1 MGAGDIIVG
10 LAAIIAGCAS
20 LIRQGAPVAPRW
32 RLRLAA
38 WADAVSLAAVATL
51 AACDHSTLLD
61 TPLAV
66 VAAFSAWELA
76 LCVLDLRGW
85 AGRRTPHWLA

>member
-1 MGAGDIIVG
+1 MGVADIIVG
-10 LAAIIAGCAS
+10 LAAVIAGLAS
-20 LIRQGAPVAPRW
+20 LVRQGAPVAPRW

-38 WADAVSLAAVATL
+38 WADAGSLATVVTL

-85 AGRRTPHWLA
+85 AGRRTPPWLA